1 MAEKADRTVVRNAA
15 YRRGGLNKRERHNE
29 RKNINYRN
37 DDICPER
44 AVYNVHFKR
53 CEETGDDEISGYE
66 KTVDRMIADG
76 VISTHGLGKDPN
88 IVDELV
94 FDVNTSYFERHGG
107 YEYAKTFYEEAYRLA
122 VELIG
127 GEQYVLSAVMHADER
142 NSDISE
148 QLGRDVYHYHL
159 HVVYVP
165 VVQKELRFKK
175 NHRDPEL
182 RGKPKGVITQI
193 SHSKKWPMLQK
204 VDENGEPVRTKTG
217 KAILV
222 NSYSLLQDQFFEHMR
237 AAGYDDIERGERG
250 STAEHLSVLEF
261 KAKQEREKA
270 AAAAAEVAAKQEAA
284 AILDTEIQGKEQ
296 AVASLDEQA
305 GLKKKQLARLVKKT
319 DVAKQE
325 ADDFAGIDRMGEKRT
340 ILGDTPLSHADWK
353 TVSGLAKEGIKSRAV
368 IADLRKRLAETQKA
382 LNQTKS
388 KQGGFIDNLR
398 IVQETS
404 EYREAV
410 KLFPDEVKAFI
421 ADILQ
426 TSRAQKELARDP
438 RRLAV
443 RGEAI

>member
-1 MAEKADRTVVRNAA
+1 MAEKADKTVVRNAT

-53 CEETGDDEISGYE
+53 CEEAGGDKISGYE
-66 KTVDRMIADG
+66 KALDRMIADG
-76 VISTHGLGKDPN
+76 AVSTHGLGKDPN

-107 YEYAKTFYEEAYRLA
+107 YEYAKAFYEETYRLA

-142 NSDISE
+142 NSDMSE
-148 QLGRDVYHYHL
+148 KLGRDVYHYHL

-165 VVQKELRFKK
+165 VVKKELRFKK

-182 RGKPKGVITQI
+182 RGKLKEVITQI
-193 SHSKKWPMLQK
+193 SHSKKWPMVQK
-204 VDENGEPVRTKTG
+204 VDENGEPVRTKIG
-217 KAILV
+217 KAVLV

-270 AAAAAEVAAKQEAA
+270 AAAAAEVEAKRETAVA
-284 AILDTEIQGKEQ
+284 LDTEIQRKGQ
-296 AVASLDEQA
+296 TVAALYEKA
-305 GLKKKQLARLVKKT
+305 ERKKKQLAGLDKKT
-319 DVAKQE
+319 AIAKQE
-325 ADDFAGIDRMGEKRT
+325 SADFADIERMGEKRT
-340 ILGDTPLSHADWK
+340 ILGDTPLSPADWK
-353 TVSGLAKEGIKSRAV
+353 TVSGLAKEGVKSRAI

-382 LNQTKS
+382 LDKTKS
-388 KQGGFIDNLR
+388 KQGGFIDHLR
-398 IVQETS
+398 IIQETS
-404 EYREAV
+404 EYRETV
-410 KLFPDEVKAFI
+410 KLYPNEVKAFI

-426 TSRAQKELARDP
+426 TSRAQKELARDA
-438 RRLAV
+438 RRLV
-443 RGEAI
+443 DRGEAI